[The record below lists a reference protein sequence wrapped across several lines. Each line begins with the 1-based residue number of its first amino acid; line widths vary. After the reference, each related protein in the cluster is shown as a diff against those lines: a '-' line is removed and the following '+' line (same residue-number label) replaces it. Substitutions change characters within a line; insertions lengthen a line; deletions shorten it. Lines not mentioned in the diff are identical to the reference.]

1 MFCFECWRNVVRA
14 GVLVKL
20 TFVETLLEICLWS
33 MCESIQRVVYQ
44 NSYTE
49 RIEEKANFVFFP
61 MVFNISSQKVTCSE
75 HSSLEP
81 GRLLSSMKEIV
92 FQFEDYCI
100 YTRWVLNMKIMALSP
115 DILYCVLVKQ
125 RWKADLTSI
134 PKTDFISIRN
144 SSWCFVTNLFYVN
157 LDES

>member
-33 MCESIQRVVYQ
+33 VYESIQRVVYQ
-44 NSYTE
+44 NNSTE
-49 RIEEKANFVFFP
+49 RFGGKASFVFFRR
-61 MVFNISSQKVTCSE
+61 VFNISSQKVTCSE
-75 HSSLEP
+75 HSPLEL

-92 FQFEDYCI
+92 FQFEGYHV
-100 YTRWVLNMKIMALSP
+100 YTRWVLNMKIAALSP
-115 DILYCVLVKQ
+115 DILYHVLVKQ
-125 RWKADLTSI
+125 RWKSDLTSI
-134 PKTDFISIRN
+134 WKTDFISIMK